1 MSLTID
7 QLELG
12 DPRLRDFVDI
22 PWHLFHGDPHWTPPL
37 RAELLGN
44 RAMGITGLLTAKH
57 PYHRQADVSHFIARD
72 GRALLGR
79 VSVAVNRRFNEHYG
93 SRIGSFGFFDV
104 CDDYAVTEA
113 LLDQASAWLREQGME
128 WLRGPGGYSN
138 ATHEANQGV
147 LIEGF
152 DTQPTVELTH
162 NPPYY
167 AEHLERYGLTK
178 AKDYVAYAIDT
189 PGSVPDRLPRLVR
202 AIERRRKIETQPID
216 LRHVRE
222 EVERIVLIYNEAW
235 ARNWSFLPLT
245 DDECEAMADTLKL
258 VADPGLLRFATVN
271 GELAAVFGALPDP
284 NVPLR
289 PRWNRF
295 RDTDLVRALR
305 LLRTRRRIP
314 RARLMFFGVRP
325 KFRKLGVDAV
335 LYLRVLEHAIRHGYT
350 KCEASMLLEDN
361 DLILRA
367 SRFVGGVRYKTWRI
381 YEKPLV

>member
-1 MSLTID
+1 MRFTVD

-12 DPRLRDFVDI
+12 DPRLRDFVAV
-22 PWHLFHGDPHWTPPL
+22 PWHLFRGDPHWTPPL

-44 RAMGITGLLTAKH
+44 RAMGITGLLTPGH
-57 PYHRQADVSHFIARD
+57 PYHRQADVTHFIACD
-72 GRALLGR
+72 GRTPLGR
-79 VSVAVNRRFNEHYG
+79 VSAAINRRFNEHHDA
-93 SRIGSFGFFDV
+93 RIGSFGFFDV
-104 CDDYAVTEA
+104 CDDYIVAKE
-113 LLDQASAWLREQGME
+113 LLDRASDWLRARSMDL
-128 WLRGPGGYSN
+128 LRGPGGYSN

-152 DTQPTVELTH
+152 DSPPTVELTH
-162 NPPYY
+162 NPPHY
-167 AEHLERYGLTK
+167 AGHLERYGLTK

-189 PGSVPDRLPRLVR
+189 PTSVPERLPRLAR
-202 AIERRRKIETQPID
+202 AIERRRRIETQPID

-222 EVERIVLIYNEAW
+222 EVERIVWIYNEAW

-258 VADPGLLRFATVN
+258 VADPGLLQFATVN

-284 NVPLR
+284 NVTLR
-289 PRWNRF
+289 PRWNRL
-295 RDTDLVRALR
+295 RDADVIRALR

-335 LYLRVLEHAIRHGYT
+335 LYLRVLEHAIRHGYRT
-350 KCEASMLLEDN
+350 CEASMLLEDN

-367 SRFVGGVRYKTWRI
+367 SRFMGGVRYKTWRI